1 MNTLILEN
9 IPEHL
14 HLSLKEQAARH
25 RRSVAD
31 EATAILV
38 DGIKKERVRKWPEP
52 RLMKEPITDKFIDWA
67 KRERREAKDCDLP
80 DPIKGNVLLTDEMI
94 DRAKREGRE

>member
-1 MNTLILEN
+1 MNTLILDN

-14 HLSLKEQAARH
+14 RLSLKEQAARH

-31 EATAILV
+31 EATAILKQ
-38 DGIKKERVRKWPEP
+38 GIIKPSASEWPAP
-52 RLMKEPITDKFIDWA
+52 FKA
-67 KRERREAKDCDLP
+67 KTP
-80 DPIKGNVLLTDEMI
+80 LTDEFI